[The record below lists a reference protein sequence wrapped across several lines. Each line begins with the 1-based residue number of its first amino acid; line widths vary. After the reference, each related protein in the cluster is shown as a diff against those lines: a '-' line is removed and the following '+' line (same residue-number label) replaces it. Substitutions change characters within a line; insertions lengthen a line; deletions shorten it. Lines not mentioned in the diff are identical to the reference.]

1 MDQPKAQ
8 TPEQRK
14 AALLLASCVIFLVA
28 LNLRPAI
35 VAVGPL
41 LSSIGT
47 TFGWGE
53 SLQGLLG
60 SLPLLA
66 FALFSMI
73 VGALT
78 AKLDSNKVLLWA
90 LIALAG
96 GCIVRSLSSES
107 MVWLGTLVIGA
118 SIAVGNVLAPA
129 IVKRDFIDN
138 VSFATGAYS
147 ACVTA
152 GSALAGLT
160 ASAAAD
166 ALGGWQP
173 ALAFWAIPALLAAF
187 LWLLRTKLAR
197 DIESNQAGEK
207 DSAGKTHL
215 ERMPKSTKTIRP
227 IRENAQ
233 AKSPLRAL
241 LKRPSTWLVTLFMGF
256 QSAAFYTF
264 CNWLPSIAGAAGFSS
279 GEAGVHL
286 FIFQALGIVSGL
298 LIPRFMYLRGNQV
311 RAWLLASAPLLV
323 AALGW
328 LLNPHLSLLWSIFG
342 GNRARGF
349 AGSGAHPYL
358 SARKNPRRN
367 SSPFGFCPIAWLSSC
382 RMRTLCIWRT
392 YGNNAGVRSTLGIY
406 GSPRHSSMCAVVF
419 CGTNSQR
426 SVTSTRFFAAKHR
439 ICRTAR
445 DQLISY
451 RANQGTC
458 TIDPRRP

>member
-207 DSAGKTHL
+207 GSAGKTHL

-241 LKRPSTWLVTLFMGF
+241 LKRPST
-256 QSAAFYTF
+256 
-264 CNWLPSIAGAAGFSS
+264 
-279 GEAGVHL
+279 
-286 FIFQALGIVSGL
+286 
-298 LIPRFMYLRGNQV
+298 
-311 RAWLLASAPLLV
+311 
-323 AALGW
+323 
-328 LLNPHLSLLWSIFG
+328 
-342 GNRARGF
+342 
-349 AGSGAHPYL
+349 
-358 SARKNPRRN
+358 
-367 SSPFGFCPIAWLSSC
+367 
-382 RMRTLCIWRT
+382 
-392 YGNNAGVRSTLGIY
+392 
-406 GSPRHSSMCAVVF
+406 
-419 CGTNSQR
+419 
-426 SVTSTRFFAAKHR
+426 
-439 ICRTAR
+439 
-445 DQLISY
+445 
-451 RANQGTC
+451 
-458 TIDPRRP
+458 

>member
-1 MDQPKAQ
+1 M
-8 TPEQRK
+8 
-14 AALLLASCVIFLVA
+14 VA

-152 GSALAGLT
+152 GSALA
-160 ASAAAD
+160 
-166 ALGGWQP
+166 
-173 ALAFWAIPALLAAF
+173 
-187 LWLLRTKLAR
+187 
-197 DIESNQAGEK
+197 
-207 DSAGKTHL
+207 
-215 ERMPKSTKTIRP
+215 
-227 IRENAQ
+227 
-233 AKSPLRAL
+233 
-241 LKRPSTWLVTLFMGF
+241 
-256 QSAAFYTF
+256 
-264 CNWLPSIAGAAGFSS
+264 
-279 GEAGVHL
+279 
-286 FIFQALGIVSGL
+286 
-298 LIPRFMYLRGNQV
+298 
-311 RAWLLASAPLLV
+311 
-323 AALGW
+323 
-328 LLNPHLSLLWSIFG
+328 
-342 GNRARGF
+342 
-349 AGSGAHPYL
+349 
-358 SARKNPRRN
+358 
-367 SSPFGFCPIAWLSSC
+367 
-382 RMRTLCIWRT
+382 
-392 YGNNAGVRSTLGIY
+392 
-406 GSPRHSSMCAVVF
+406 
-419 CGTNSQR
+419 
-426 SVTSTRFFAAKHR
+426 
-439 ICRTAR
+439 
-445 DQLISY
+445 
-451 RANQGTC
+451 
-458 TIDPRRP
+458 